1 MCKHGWATMYLQH
14 HICIRYTHETQREV
28 YVQLIIQGVPFRSYL
43 VRYWHWNGEKWRSP
57 KKNIKFVSDNS
68 VFKHLEFT
76 KKPRSPV
83 SSLKNVDIRCSMGCP
98 WLTTDSPHP
107 SGHPILGAK
116 FRRGRHWG
124 GILSERW
131 WNTQPEGL
139 VIGDK
144 KWIGETRSDDFDHYQ
159 LLKDVK
165 MWRCDGFPEMS
176 FYRVLL
182 FWIFSLIFRLTT
194 KQHHMQHAISLSTWQ
209 ALDPPGNYHIP
220 CFRRYLLSRSF
231 SERAPFSRWVS
242 CRFATIHTFWN
253 FWSTS
258 FTFIFVWGS
267 LFMLRPSQQNL
278 FQLMGVLT
286 PLFGT
291 CQKGDMK
298 HTARRLLC

>member
-1 MCKHGWATMYLQH
+1 MKYKESPLHLELLAAVPRWSWRVDLLPLARYISCRVKKGSMCFVRMKNQTRNKRQLNRLTWGIFLKSFMYPWFP
-14 HICIRYTHETQREV
+14 I
-28 YVQLIIQGVPFRSYL
+28 YVQCIAVCGYIDMYTIFIDTSINVQTWLGHYVSTTSYLCTIYTWNPEGSVRPGVPFRSYL

-76 KKPRSPV
+76 KKPRGPV
-83 SSLKNVDIRCSMGCP
+83 FSLKNVDIRCSMGCP

-159 LLKDVK
+159 LLK
-165 MWRCDGFPEMS
+165 MWRCEDVMDFQKCHSIE
-176 FYRVLL
+176 L
-182 FWIFSLIFRLTT
+182 FCSGFSL
-194 KQHHMQHAISLSTWQ
+194 W
-209 ALDPPGNYHIP
+209 
-220 CFRRYLLSRSF
+220 CF
-231 SERAPFSRWVS
+231 A
-242 CRFATIHTFWN
+242 
-253 FWSTS
+253 
-258 FTFIFVWGS
+258 
-267 LFMLRPSQQNL
+267 
-278 FQLMGVLT
+278 
-286 PLFGT
+286 
-291 CQKGDMK
+291 
-298 HTARRLLC
+298 

>member
-1 MCKHGWATMYLQH
+1 MKNQTIQTSVEPTDVGNFFKKFYVPMISD
-14 HICIRYTHETQREV
+14 ICTVYCCMWVYRYVYIYRYEYTCANMVGPLCIYNIIFIRYTHETQREV

-83 SSLKNVDIRCSMGCP
+83 FSLKNVDIRCSMGCP

-159 LLKDVK
+159 LLK
-165 MWRCDGFPEMS
+165 MWRCDVFPEMS
-176 FYRVLL
+176 F
-182 FWIFSLIFRLTT
+182 
-194 KQHHMQHAISLSTWQ
+194 
-209 ALDPPGNYHIP
+209 
-220 CFRRYLLSRSF
+220 
-231 SERAPFSRWVS
+231 
-242 CRFATIHTFWN
+242 
-253 FWSTS
+253 
-258 FTFIFVWGS
+258 
-267 LFMLRPSQQNL
+267 
-278 FQLMGVLT
+278 
-286 PLFGT
+286 
-291 CQKGDMK
+291 
-298 HTARRLLC
+298 